1 MKKYFNRERVLWIIT
16 ICFFVLCLTS
26 CSSGDS
32 YQKPLDLYKN
42 ENLFGRILVWPIGWV
57 MSTIGK
63 LFPEGIGFGQFGW
76 GLLFTTIIVR
86 TIAWPI
92 YAKSNDMSLKM
103 SVMQPEMQRL
113 QTKYANRK
121 DPMSQQRMQQEML
134 ALYKKHGV
142 NPLGIFTPFLQMP
155 IFMAMYTVVRRIVV
169 LKEDG
174 TPGLLTLIDDTFFG
188 LENCLS
194 EGVYGSTNPAT
205 LWSANFWVGIIL
217 AVLVG
222 VTMWLLNFIAQRK
235 PAYAKKNPN
244 PQQQENTMAKQMKFM
259 NWFMIAMMV
268 MAALG
273 NNGLAL
279 YWVFG
284 NLYSLVQNLINRKI
298 NEKKYYKMRNEIDVL
313 ISK

>member
-42 ENLFGRILVWPIGWV
+42 ENFFGWILVWPIGWV

-63 LFPEGIGFGQFGW
+63 IFPVGIGFGQFGW

-174 TPGLLTLIDDTFFG
+174 TPGLLTLTDDTFFG

-222 VTMWLLNFIAQRK
+222 VTMWLLNFIAQKK

>member
-42 ENLFGRILVWPIGWV
+42 ENFFGWILVWPIGWV

-63 LFPEGIGFGQFGW
+63 IFPAGVGFGQFGW

-174 TPGLLTLIDDTFFG
+174 TPGLLTLTDDTFFG

>member
-42 ENLFGRILVWPIGWV
+42 ENFFGWILVWPIGWV

-63 LFPEGIGFGQFGW
+63 IFPAGIGFGQFGW

-174 TPGLLTLIDDTFFG
+174 TPGLLTLTDDTFFG

-194 EGVYGSTNPAT
+194 EGVYGTTNPAT

>member
-42 ENLFGRILVWPIGWV
+42 ENFFGWILVWPIGWV

-63 LFPEGIGFGQFGW
+63 IFPAGIGFGQFGW

-174 TPGLLTLIDDTFFG
+174 TPGLLTLTDDTFFG

-194 EGVYGSTNPAT
+194 QGVYGSTNPAT

-222 VTMWLLNFIAQRK
+222 VTMWLLNFIAQKK

>member
-42 ENLFGRILVWPIGWV
+42 ENFFGWILVWPIGWV

-63 LFPEGIGFGQFGW
+63 IFPAGIGFGQFGW

-174 TPGLLTLIDDTFFG
+174 TPGLLTLTDDTFFG

>member
-42 ENLFGRILVWPIGWV
+42 ENFFGWILVWPIGWV

-63 LFPEGIGFGQFGW
+63 IFPAGIGFGQFGW

-174 TPGLLTLIDDTFFG
+174 TPGLLTLTDDTFFG

-222 VTMWLLNFIAQRK
+222 ATMWLLNFIAQRK

>member
-1 MKKYFNRERVLWIIT
+1 
-16 ICFFVLCLTS
+16 
-26 CSSGDS
+26 
-32 YQKPLDLYKN
+32 
-42 ENLFGRILVWPIGWV
+42 
-57 MSTIGK
+57 
-63 LFPEGIGFGQFGW
+63 
-76 GLLFTTIIVR
+76 
-86 TIAWPI
+86 
-92 YAKSNDMSLKM
+92 
-103 SVMQPEMQRL
+103 
-113 QTKYANRK
+113 
-121 DPMSQQRMQQEML
+121 
-134 ALYKKHGV
+134 
-142 NPLGIFTPFLQMP
+142 MP

-174 TPGLLTLIDDTFFG
+174 TPGLLTLTDDTFVG

>member
-42 ENLFGRILVWPIGWV
+42 ENFFGWILVWPIGWV

-63 LFPEGIGFGQFGW
+63 LFPEGIVFGQFGW

-169 LKEDG
+169 LKADG
-174 TPGLLTLIDDTFFG
+174 TPGLLTLTDDTFFG

-222 VTMWLLNFIAQRK
+222 ATMWLLNFIAQKK

>member
-42 ENLFGRILVWPIGWV
+42 ENFFGWILVWPIGWV

-63 LFPEGIGFGQFGW
+63 IFPAGIGFGQFGW

-194 EGVYGSTNPAT
+194 QGVYGSTNPAT

>member
-42 ENLFGRILVWPIGWV
+42 ENFFGWILVWPIGWV

-63 LFPEGIGFGQFGW
+63 IFPAGVGFGQFGW

-174 TPGLLTLIDDTFFG
+174 TPGLLTLTDDTFFG

-222 VTMWLLNFIAQRK
+222 VTMWLLNFIAQKK

>member
-42 ENLFGRILVWPIGWV
+42 ENFFGWILVWPIGWV

-63 LFPEGIGFGQFGW
+63 IFPAGIGIGQFGW

-174 TPGLLTLIDDTFFG
+174 TPGLLTLTDDTFFG

-194 EGVYGSTNPAT
+194 EGVYGTTNPAT

-222 VTMWLLNFIAQRK
+222 VTMWLLNFIAQKK
-235 PAYAKKNPN
+235 PSYAKKNPN

>member
-42 ENLFGRILVWPIGWV
+42 ENFFGWILVWPIGWV

-63 LFPEGIGFGQFGW
+63 IFPAGIGFGQFGW

-174 TPGLLTLIDDTFFG
+174 TPGLLTLTDDTFFG

-194 EGVYGSTNPAT
+194 QGVYGSTNPAT

-222 VTMWLLNFIAQRK
+222 ATMWLLNFIAQRK

>member
-42 ENLFGRILVWPIGWV
+42 ENFFGWILVWPIGWV

-63 LFPEGIGFGQFGW
+63 IFPAGIGFGQFGW

-174 TPGLLTLIDDTFFG
+174 TPGLLTLTDDTFFG

-194 EGVYGSTNPAT
+194 QGVYGATNPAT

-222 VTMWLLNFIAQRK
+222 VTMWLLNFIAQKK

>member
-42 ENLFGRILVWPIGWV
+42 ENFFGWILVWPIGWV

-63 LFPEGIGFGQFGW
+63 IFPAGIGFGQFGW

-169 LKEDG
+169 LKADG
-174 TPGLLTLIDDTFFG
+174 TPGLLTLTDDTFFG

-222 VTMWLLNFIAQRK
+222 ATMWLLNFIAQKK

>member
-42 ENLFGRILVWPIGWV
+42 ENFFGWILVWPIGWV

-63 LFPEGIGFGQFGW
+63 IFPAGIGFGQFGW

-194 EGVYGSTNPAT
+194 QGVYGSTNPAT

-222 VTMWLLNFIAQRK
+222 ATMWLLNFIAQRK

>member
-26 CSSGDS
+26 CSSSDS

-42 ENLFGRILVWPIGWV
+42 ENFFGWILVWPIGWV

-63 LFPEGIGFGQFGW
+63 IFPAGIGFGQFGW

-174 TPGLLTLIDDTFFG
+174 TPGLLTLTDDTFFG

-194 EGVYGSTNPAT
+194 EGVYGTTNPAT

>member
-42 ENLFGRILVWPIGWV
+42 ENFFGWILVWPIGWV

-63 LFPEGIGFGQFGW
+63 IFPAGIGFGQFGW

-86 TIAWPI
+86 TVAWPI

-174 TPGLLTLIDDTFFG
+174 TPGLLTLTDDTFFG

-194 EGVYGSTNPAT
+194 EGVYGTTNPAT

>member
-42 ENLFGRILVWPIGWV
+42 ENFFGWILVWPIGWV

-174 TPGLLTLIDDTFFG
+174 TPGLLTLTDDTFFG

-222 VTMWLLNFIAQRK
+222 ATMWLLNFIAQKK

>member
-42 ENLFGRILVWPIGWV
+42 ENFFGWILVWPVGWV

-174 TPGLLTLIDDTFFG
+174 TPGLLTLTDDTFFG

-222 VTMWLLNFIAQRK
+222 ATMWLLNFIAQKK

>member
-42 ENLFGRILVWPIGWV
+42 ENFFGWILVWPIGWV

-63 LFPEGIGFGQFGW
+63 LFPEEIGFGQFGW

-169 LKEDG
+169 LKADG
-174 TPGLLTLIDDTFFG
+174 TPGLLTLTDDTFFG

-222 VTMWLLNFIAQRK
+222 ATMWLLNFIAQKK

>member
-42 ENLFGRILVWPIGWV
+42 ENFFGWILVWPIGWV

-63 LFPEGIGFGQFGW
+63 IFPAGIGFGQFGW

-174 TPGLLTLIDDTFFG
+174 TPGLLTLTDDTFFG

-194 EGVYGSTNPAT
+194 EGVYGTTNPAT
-205 LWSANFWVGIIL
+205 LWRD
-217 AVLVG
+217 
-222 VTMWLLNFIAQRK
+222 RK
-235 PAYAKKNPN
+235 S
-244 PQQQENTMAKQMKFM
+244 
-259 NWFMIAMMV
+259 V
-268 MAALG
+268 
-273 NNGLAL
+273 
-279 YWVFG
+279 V
-284 NLYSLVQNLINRKI
+284 
-298 NEKKYYKMRNEIDVL
+298 
-313 ISK
+313 

>member
-42 ENLFGRILVWPIGWV
+42 ENFFGWILVWPIGWV

-174 TPGLLTLIDDTFFG
+174 TPGLLTLTDDTFFG

-222 VTMWLLNFIAQRK
+222 ATMWLLNFIAQRK

>member
-42 ENLFGRILVWPIGWV
+42 ENFFGWILVWPIGWV

-63 LFPEGIGFGQFGW
+63 IFPAGIGFGQFGW

-174 TPGLLTLIDDTFFG
+174 TPGLLTLTDDTFFG

-222 VTMWLLNFIAQRK
+222 VTMWLLNFIAQKK

>member
-42 ENLFGRILVWPIGWV
+42 ENFFGWILVWPIGWV

-174 TPGLLTLIDDTFFG
+174 TPGLLTLTDDTFFG

-222 VTMWLLNFIAQRK
+222 ATMWLLNFIAQKK

-259 NWFMIAMMV
+259 NWFMITMMV

>member
-42 ENLFGRILVWPIGWV
+42 ENFFGWILVWPIGWV

-63 LFPEGIGFGQFGW
+63 IFPAGIGFGQFGW

-174 TPGLLTLIDDTFFG
+174 TPGLLTLTDDTFFG

-194 EGVYGSTNPAT
+194 EGVYGTTNPAT

-298 NEKKYYKMRNEIDVL
+298 NEKKYYKMRNDIDVL

>member
-42 ENLFGRILVWPIGWV
+42 ENFFGWILVWPIGWV

-63 LFPEGIGFGQFGW
+63 IFPAGIGFGQFGW

-174 TPGLLTLIDDTFFG
+174 TPGLLTLTDDTFFG

-194 EGVYGSTNPAT
+194 QGVYGSTNPAT

>member
-42 ENLFGRILVWPIGWV
+42 ENFFGWILVWPIGWV

-63 LFPEGIGFGQFGW
+63 IFPAGIGFGQFGW

-174 TPGLLTLIDDTFFG
+174 TPGLLTLTDDTFFG

-194 EGVYGSTNPAT
+194 QGVYGSTNPAT

-222 VTMWLLNFIAQRK
+222 ATMRLLNFIAQKK

-284 NLYSLVQNLINRKI
+284 NLYSLVQNLIYRKI

>member
-42 ENLFGRILVWPIGWV
+42 ENFFGWILVWPIGWV

-169 LKEDG
+169 LKADG
-174 TPGLLTLIDDTFFG
+174 TPGLLTLTDDTFFG

-222 VTMWLLNFIAQRK
+222 ATMWLLNFIAQKK

>member
-1 MKKYFNRERVLWIIT
+1 MKKYFNREKVLWIIT
-16 ICFFVLCLTS
+16 ICFFILCLTS

-32 YQKPLDLYKN
+32 YQTPLNHYKD
-42 ENLFGRILVWPIGWV
+42 ENFFGWILVWPIGWF

-63 LFPEGIGFGQFGW
+63 LFPAGVGLGQFGW
-76 GLLFTTIIVR
+76 GLLFTTILVR

-103 SVMQPEMQRL
+103 NLMQPELAKL
-113 QTKYANRK
+113 QNKYANRK

-142 NPLGIFTPFLQMP
+142 NPLGIFMPFLQMP

-169 LKEDG
+169 VYEDG
-174 TPGLLTLIDDTFFG
+174 TPGKLTLLDDTFFG
-188 LENCLS
+188 LKGCLS
-194 EGVYGSTNPAT
+194 QGVYGSTDPAQAG
-205 LWSANFWVGIIL
+205 SANFWVGIVL
-217 AVLVG
+217 AILVG
-222 VTMWLLNFIAQRK
+222 VTMWLLNYIAQKK
-235 PAYAKKNPN
+235 PVYAKQSPNPN
-244 PQQQENTMAKQMKFM
+244 EQQNAMSKQMKFM

>member
-42 ENLFGRILVWPIGWV
+42 ENFFGWILVWPIGRV

-63 LFPEGIGFGQFGW
+63 IFPAGIGFGQFGW

-174 TPGLLTLIDDTFFG
+174 TPGLLTLTDDTFFG

-194 EGVYGSTNPAT
+194 QGVYGSTNPAT